1 VAAVKERLREWHKE
15 RRLVYA
21 NAILDWTLVDWA
33 RVTFIDE
40 FTIFS
45 GDAGRLWVWR
55 ETGTRFDARN
65 IAHVDNVY
73 RHSVSFIALYVVY
86 KFYYNKN

>member
-21 NAILDWTLVDWA
+21 NAILDWA
-33 RVTFIDE
+33 RVIFIDE
-40 FTIFS
+40 FTICS
-45 GDAGRLWVWR
+45 GDAGKLWVWR